1 MVRRPVAIHAM
12 ISRCFT
18 PAILLLALCVKGEA
32 EAHPLGLSSINRY
45 AGVKLHAR
53 EVEVDY
59 LLDYA
64 EMPAWSEIESLDAD
78 HDGAVTPAERD
89 GYVRSLVARFLPTLD
104 VRVDGARLALREVF
118 HGVEAPPGQNGLSTL
133 RVAVELRAPLPDHVG
148 ARCIVRLRDTYLAE
162 RSGWRELAAEA
173 SPAGRVVSSTVPAGT
188 RAGPGLAYPTDER
201 AQGAMR
207 ARPLRIDDA
216 TFVFERTEAAG
227 PTSAA
232 WRYLTRARADAST
245 DGARLVGLLRDP
257 QRSPWFVLFA
267 LGLAFAL
274 GAGHALS
281 PGHGKALVGA
291 WLVGARGRPRHAL
304 VLGASVTVA
313 HTASVFLIG
322 LLALAIEQRVGSD
335 KLLRTLELASGALV
349 AGIAL
354 SQLPARVRRMRGAP
368 PDEHSHDHDHSHS
381 HDHDHGHTHAPPDE
395 LSLRGLVALGA
406 SGGIVPCPGALV
418 VLLAAIG
425 MHRVAFGLALLVAFS
440 LGLASV
446 LTGIGLVFVMA
457 RRRFE
462 HLNTDG
468 RLLRVLPVLSSCAV
482 CALGVVI
489 ALRALAK

>member
-1 MVRRPVAIHAM
+1 M
-12 ISRCFT
+12 
-18 PAILLLALCVKGEA
+18 
-32 EAHPLGLSSINRY
+32 
-45 AGVKLHAR
+45 
-53 EVEVDY
+53 
-59 LLDYA
+59 
-64 EMPAWSEIESLDAD
+64 
-78 HDGAVTPAERD
+78 
-89 GYVRSLVARFLPTLD
+89 
-104 VRVDGARLALREVF
+104 
-118 HGVEAPPGQNGLSTL
+118 
-133 RVAVELRAPLPDHVG
+133 
-148 ARCIVRLRDTYLAE
+148 RLRDPYLAE
-162 RSGWRELAAEA
+162 RTGWRELAAEA
-173 SPAGRVVSSTVPAGT
+173 SPAARVVSSTVPAGA
-188 RAGPGLAYPTDER
+188 RAGRGLAYPTDER

-216 TFVFERTEAAG
+216 TFVFDRTL
-227 PTSAA
+227 TSTATSSA
-232 WRYLTRARADAST
+232 WRYLTRSRADAST

-281 PGHGKALVGA
+281 PGHGKTLVGA

-322 LLALAIEQRVGSD
+322 LLALVIEQRVGSD
-335 KLLRTLELASGALV
+335 KLIRTLELASGALV

-354 SQLPARVRRMRGAP
+354 SQLPGRVRRMRGGAQP
-368 PDEHSHDHDHSHS
+368 PAHDHAHDHDHDHSH
-381 HDHDHGHTHAPPDE
+381 DHGHSHAPPDE
-395 LSLRGLVALGA
+395 LSLRGLIALGA

-462 HLNTDG
+462 RISTDG
-468 RLLRVLPVLSSCAV
+468 PLLRALPVLSSCAV

-489 ALRALAK
+489 VARALAK

>member
-1 MVRRPVAIHAM
+1 MLR
-12 ISRCFT
+12 RCFT
-18 PAILLLALCVKGEA
+18 PAILLLTLCLKREA
-32 EAHPLGLSSINRY
+32 SAHPLGLSSINRY

-53 EVEVDY
+53 AIEVDY

-89 GYVRSLVARFLPTLD
+89 GYVRALVARFLPTLD
-104 VRVDGARLALREVF
+104 VRVDGARVALREVF

-133 RVAVELRAPLPDHVG
+133 RVAVELRAPLPDGVG
-148 ARCIVRLRDTYLAE
+148 ERCTVRLRDPYLAE
-162 RSGWRELAAEA
+162 RTGWRELAAEA
-173 SPAGRVVSSTVPAGT
+173 SPAARVVSSTVPAGA
-188 RAGPGLAYPTDER
+188 RAGRGLAYPTDER

-216 TFVFERTEAAG
+216 TFVFDRTL
-227 PTSAA
+227 TSTATSSA
-232 WRYLTRARADAST
+232 WRYLTRSRADAST

-281 PGHGKALVGA
+281 PGHGKTLVGA

-322 LLALAIEQRVGSD
+322 LLALVIEQRVGSD
-335 KLLRTLELASGALV
+335 KLIRTLELASGALV

-354 SQLPARVRRMRGAP
+354 SQLPGRVRRMRGGAQP
-368 PDEHSHDHDHSHS
+368 PAHDHAHDHDHDHSH
-381 HDHDHGHTHAPPDE
+381 DHGHSHAPPDE
-395 LSLRGLVALGA
+395 LSLRGLIALGA

-462 HLNTDG
+462 RISTDG
-468 RLLRVLPVLSSCAV
+468 LLLRALPVLSSCAV

-489 ALRALAK
+489 AARALAK